1 MKTGLFVLLA
11 IGASALPAG
20 AQLALEVRGGGV
32 VGNHAP
38 AAAGLETVVGPAWAV
53 ALEQRVLPLASLYFG
68 YSRSSF
74 GCEQGFCTGR
84 EVTFT
89 SQGLAAGARLHPRG
103 LPWLRAGA
111 LYHGVDTR
119 AEGASESRDAGPG
132 FELATGFVIPLPGS
146 ASLLPGL
153 AYRRHSS
160 RGDDSSRPTS
170 LLGAEL
176 ALRVPLRR

>member
-1 MKTGLFVLLA
+1 MRTAPLVLLA
-11 IGASALPAG
+11 LAATALPAR
-20 AQLALEVRGGGV
+20 AQLALEVRGGGTI
-32 VGNHAP
+32 GNHAP

-53 ALEQRVLPLASLYFG
+53 ALEQRVLPLASLYLG

-74 GCEQGFCTGR
+74 GCEQGFCTDR
-84 EVTFT
+84 DVSFT
-89 SQGLAAGARLHPRG
+89 SHGLAAGARLHPRG

-111 LYHGVDTR
+111 LYHGVETR
-119 AEGASESRDAGPG
+119 AEGASESREAGPG
-132 FELATGFVIPLPGS
+132 FEVAAGFVIPLPGP

-160 RGDDSSRPTS
+160 RGDDASRPTS

-176 ALRVPLRR
+176 ALRIPLRR